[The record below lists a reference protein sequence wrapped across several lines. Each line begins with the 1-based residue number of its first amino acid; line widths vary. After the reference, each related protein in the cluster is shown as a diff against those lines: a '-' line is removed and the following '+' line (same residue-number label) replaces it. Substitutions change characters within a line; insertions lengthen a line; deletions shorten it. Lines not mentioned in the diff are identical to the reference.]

1 MGLPH
6 KRKRRTHGPEF
17 KTRVAME
24 AISGRNT
31 TPVGDERV
39 WKEKT
44 KELANTFVPV
54 FLKGLHTLCP
64 FL

>member
-1 MGLPH
+1 
-6 KRKRRTHGPEF
+6 
-17 KTRVAME
+17 ME
-24 AISGRNT
+24 AISGRKT
-31 TPVGDERV
+31 TPAGDERV
-39 WKEKT
+39 WEENP

>member
-6 KRKRRTHGPEF
+6 IRKRRTHSPEF

-24 AISGRNT
+24 AISGRKT

-39 WKEKT
+39 WEENP
-44 KELANTFVPV
+44 KELVNTFVPV